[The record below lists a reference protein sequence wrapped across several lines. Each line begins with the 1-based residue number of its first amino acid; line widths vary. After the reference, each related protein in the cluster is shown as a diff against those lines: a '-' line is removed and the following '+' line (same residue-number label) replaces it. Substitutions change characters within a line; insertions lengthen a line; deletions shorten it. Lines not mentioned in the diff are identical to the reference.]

1 MKRAIQTSTF
11 LALLFLVN
19 GCINSKIEI
28 TTTKPWEGHYYT
40 VDEFQSKT
48 DNIQL
53 SKGET
58 IWVLSN
64 TTLSRVLKNMKN
76 QNNK

>member
-1 MKRAIQTSTF
+1 MKKLFQTFAF
-11 LALLFLVN
+11 LILLFLAN
-19 GCINSKIEI
+19 GCINNKIEI
-28 TTTKPWEGHYYT
+28 TSTKSWEGHYYT
-40 VDEFQSKT
+40 VDEFQTKT
-48 DNIQL
+48 DGIQL
-53 SKGET
+53 DKDET